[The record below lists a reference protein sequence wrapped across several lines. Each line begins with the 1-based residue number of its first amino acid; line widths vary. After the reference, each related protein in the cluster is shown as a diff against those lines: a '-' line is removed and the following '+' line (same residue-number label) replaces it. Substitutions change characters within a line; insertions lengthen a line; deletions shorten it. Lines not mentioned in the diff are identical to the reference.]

1 MRLASITILMF
12 FLLAPIAASGED
24 SGLSV
29 IDALIQSLSD
39 RPNQFHLAVTATG
52 MSVTHSGSGGTGVH
66 IEVQGGGTGPTT
78 GLAIT
83 MDTASITVA
92 EQTATEA
99 LIQQAQQAISI
110 LRAIRSELAKP
121 EPKPASLMDK
131 LSELGKTYIAPA
143 IKAVL
148 EAIVKSKL
156 GKRLP

>member
-1 MRLASITILMF
+1 MRLTSIPILILI
-12 FLLAPIAASGED
+12 LLGPLAATGDD
-24 SGLSV
+24 SGLDV
-29 IDALIQSLSD
+29 LDALIQSLSD
-39 RPNQFHLAVTATG
+39 RPNQFHLDVTATG
-52 MSVTHSGSGGTGVH
+52 MSVSQSGAGGIGVN

-83 MDTASITVA
+83 MDTASINVA

-99 LIQQAQQAISI
+99 LVQQAQQAVSI

-121 EPKPASLMDK
+121 EPKPTSLMDQ
-131 LSELGKTYIAPA
+131 LRDLGKTYVAPA
-143 IKAVL
+143 IKAVV